1 MFCSKCGKENSD
13 AAEFC
18 ASCGEKL
25 KSQPGSGSQDANIGP
40 LGIVLFCIPIVGAIL
55 YFVWKDEKPEK
66 AKKACWLAL
75 AGFGVAT
82 IISIITAVMQYMQ

>member
-1 MFCSKCGKENSD
+1 MFCPKCGKENSD

-18 ASCGEKL
+18 SSCGEKL
-25 KSQPGSGSQDANIGP
+25 KGQSASGSQDSDVGP
-40 LGIVLFCIPIVGAIL
+40 LGIVLFCIPIVGAIM

-75 AGFGVAT
+75 AGFGVAV
-82 IISIITAVMQYMQ
+82 IINIIYTVVQGM